1 MMASI
6 SPSAQ
11 NEREQWSI
19 QILRAPKREMPSPS
33 DLPRQPTWVGLE
45 AMLVLP
51 AGLQWCTWM
60 LTPRPSMVLKLLT
73 MNSYLSLMVMSAEK
87 LIQKGFFWMTAWR
100 SVPGV
105 GFAGLE
111 SEESVT
117 GM

>member
-1 MMASI
+1 
-6 SPSAQ
+6 
-11 NEREQWSI
+11 
-19 QILRAPKREMPSPS
+19 MPSPS

-45 AMLVLP
+45 AMLVFP

-60 LTPRPSMVLKLLT
+60 MMLETYWRVMHPPPVTWTLTPRPSMVLKLLT
-73 MNSYLSLMVMSAEK
+73 MSSYLSLMVMSTEK
-87 LIQKGFFWMTAWR
+87 MIQRGSFWMTAWR

-117 GM
+117 M